1 MPFRLDKNGDSIRL
15 FNMTKK
21 KYANKNFLTE
31 QGAINFAKN
40 AIRFRE
46 KKESKVS
53 KKDGKIF
60 ILPK

>member
-1 MPFRLDKNGDSIRL
+1 MPFRLDKVGESFKL

-21 KYANKNFLTE
+21 KHADKTFVSA

-46 KKESKVS
+46 KKDSKVS
-53 KKDGKIF
+53 TKDGKIF